1 MFLVSQNLEKY
12 MTFPEDTV
20 IRINLA
26 WVESLNALEATINNF
41 ENDIYID
48 LPVGRTKP
56 PSNSYSID
64 DLKKIID
71 KYSNIKYLAI
81 SNVEN
86 AKDLIEYI
94 KIFGSS
100 LSIVPKIES
109 KKGIENIKDILSV
122 MGGKKSIM
130 LDHDDLFSD
139 LIRNKIPPSDFFYYI
154 KKLEDFCVQNS
165 IALLKTRG
173 VIFSDKDE
181 YSYER

>member
-12 MTFPEDTV
+12 MSFPKETV

-26 WVESLNALEATINNF
+26 WVESLTALENTIQNF

-71 KYSNIKYLAI
+71 KHSNIKYLAI

-86 AKDLIEYI
+86 AEDLIEYSE
-94 KIFGSS
+94 IFGSS

-109 KKGIENIKDILSV
+109 KKGIENIKDISSV
-122 MGGKKSIM
+122 MHGKKSIM

-139 LIRNKIPPSDFFYYI
+139 LIRRNVAPSDFFSYI
-154 KKLEDFCVQNS
+154 EKLEDFCAKNS

-173 VIFSDKDE
+173 VIFSDKDK